1 MPAITFETSPFT
13 HKVLNY
19 FIESATF
26 VVEGIMQPI
35 VGRQEEHKTPE
46 PCGQIIVSII
56 PFPSSVHLKNSEFS
70 TKRTQMETTS
80 SSHGLQFH
88 GRSISLPSRLYPTPE
103 NIEAELNKLRT
114 WETTTSSSP
123 PSSKS
128 IRARLLM
135 VSELYESLQELVQSP
150 STQRALLQQNRA
162 IVEEALEG
170 SLVFLDL
177 CGNIQGVIHMVKD
190 KVKELQS
197 ALRRKGGDSSIEGDI
212 TDFLSF
218 IKRVKKEAT
227 KSLRKLKQMENT
239 PPVFHEIDVYSS
251 MVIRVMREVSAITIL
266 ALRPVLAFLS
276 CPALKNNKS
285 SGWAL
290 ISRLVLNKSAI
301 PSHETIGDN
310 LGSVDAVLAS
320 LQGIIKINGDLQM
333 ARKRLQNLDA
343 EIEGLETGLDCLYR
357 HLIQSRVS
365 LLNILTC

>member
-1 MPAITFETSPFT
+1 MEAI
-13 HKVLNY
+13 
-19 FIESATF
+19 SA
-26 VVEGIMQPI
+26 
-35 VGRQEEHKTPE
+35 
-46 PCGQIIVSII
+46 
-56 PFPSSVHLKNSEFS
+56 
-70 TKRTQMETTS
+70 
-80 SSHGLQFH
+80 SHGLQYH

-103 NIEAELNKLRT
+103 NIEAELDKLRT
-114 WETTTSSSP
+114 WETTSSSP

-128 IRARLLM
+128 IRAGLLM
-135 VSELYESLQELVQSP
+135 LAELYESLQELVQSP

-170 SLVFLDL
+170 SLVFLDF
-177 CGNIQGVIHMVKD
+177 CGNIQGVIRMVKD

-227 KSLRKLKQMENT
+227 KSLRRLKQMENR

-251 MVIRVMREVSAITIL
+251 MVIRVMREVSAITIS

-276 CPALKNNKS
+276 CPSVKNNKS
-285 SGWAL
+285 SGWSL
-290 ISRLVLNKSAI
+290 ISRLVLNKSAV
-301 PSHETIGDN
+301 PSSEMVGGN
-310 LGSVDAVLAS
+310 LGSVDATIAS

-333 ARKRLQNLDA
+333 ARKRLQNFDA

>member
-1 MPAITFETSPFT
+1 
-13 HKVLNY
+13 
-19 FIESATF
+19 
-26 VVEGIMQPI
+26 
-35 VGRQEEHKTPE
+35 
-46 PCGQIIVSII
+46 
-56 PFPSSVHLKNSEFS
+56 
-70 TKRTQMETTS
+70 METTS

-135 VSELYESLQELVQSP
+135 LAELYESLQELVESP

-190 KVKELQS
+190 RVKELQS

-227 KSLRKLKQMENT
+227 KSLRKLKQMENR

-285 SGWAL
+285 SGWSL
-290 ISRLVLNKSAI
+290 ISRLMLNKSAI
-301 PSHETIGDN
+301 PSNEMIGDN
-310 LGSVDAVLAS
+310 LGILDATIAS
-320 LQGIIKINGDLQM
+320 LQGIIKINGDLQI